1 MESNLIKF
9 RDLQKIS
16 SLWIILQSLAQ
27 FVILVLDK
35 GEILYLTYLEDFLLE
50 LSYGKDYCILPYN
63 ILN

>member
-1 MESNLIKF
+1 M
-9 RDLQKIS
+9 
-16 SLWIILQSLAQ
+16 QSLAQ

>member
-1 MESNLIKF
+1 MIYK
-9 RDLQKIS
+9 KIS

-35 GEILYLTYLEDFLLE
+35 GEILYLTCLEDFLLE

>member
-1 MESNLIKF
+1 MIKF
-9 RDLQKIS
+9 HDLQKIS

-35 GEILYLTYLEDFLLE
+35 GEILYLTRLEDFLLE

>member
-1 MESNLIKF
+1 MIYK
-9 RDLQKIS
+9 KIS

>member
-1 MESNLIKF
+1 MIYK
-9 RDLQKIS
+9 KIS

-35 GEILYLTYLEDFLLE
+35 GEILYLTCLEDFLLE

-63 ILN
+63 ILH

>member
-1 MESNLIKF
+1 MIKF
-9 RDLQKIS
+9 HDLQKIS